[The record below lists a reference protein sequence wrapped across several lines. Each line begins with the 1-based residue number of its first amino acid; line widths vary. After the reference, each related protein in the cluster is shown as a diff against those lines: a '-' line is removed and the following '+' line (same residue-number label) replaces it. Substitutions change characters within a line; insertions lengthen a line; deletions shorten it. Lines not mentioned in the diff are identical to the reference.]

1 MIKQQNTGDSEF
13 LAVVCNT
20 GANAGADVE
29 TQNLQP
35 QSQRLPEDLPVSEVA
50 ADGGTARYALF
61 FTTFVHMLSDVLGV
75 KDSLKENCD
84 DETFIGKGWLPR
96 VIRP

>member
-1 MIKQQNTGDSEF
+1 M
-13 LAVVCNT
+13 CNT

-61 FTTFVHMLSDVLGV
+61 FTTFVNMLSDVLEMKGYQ
-75 KDSLKENCD
+75 KENYN
-84 DETFIGKGWLPR
+84 DETFIRKGWLPR

>member
-61 FTTFVHMLSDVLGV
+61 FTTFVHMLSNVLGR
-75 KDSLKENCD
+75 KGSLKENCD
-84 DETFIGKGWLPR
+84 DETFIGKGRLPR
-96 VIRP
+96 AIRP

>member
-1 MIKQQNTGDSEF
+1 MIKWQNMGDFEF

-20 GANAGADVE
+20 GANAGTDVE

-50 ADGGTARYALF
+50 ADGGPARYALVPHCLCKY
-61 FTTFVHMLSDVLGV
+61 TLRGSG
-75 KDSLKENCD
+75 
-84 DETFIGKGWLPR
+84 DERLPEGR
-96 VIRP
+96 R